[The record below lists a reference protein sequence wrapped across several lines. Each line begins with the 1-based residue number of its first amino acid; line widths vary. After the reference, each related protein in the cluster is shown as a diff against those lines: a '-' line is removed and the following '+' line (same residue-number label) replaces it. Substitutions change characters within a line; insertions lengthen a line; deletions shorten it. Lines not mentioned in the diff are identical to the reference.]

1 MRNMKNLVAG
11 MMILSFACGAFAQEE
26 ESHHRG
32 PRGGRGP
39 QLTDTQRSCIEGIL
53 GKPGEGERPTHEQM
67 DAAFSSCGIVKPNK
81 KPASVSSDSSSP
93 DAPVQ

>member
-1 MRNMKNLVAG
+1 MRNMKSLVAG
-11 MMILSFACGAFAQEE
+11 MMILGFVCGAFAQEE
-26 ESHHRG
+26 GQPPRG

-67 DAAFSSCGIVKPNK
+67 DAAFSSCGISRPNK
-81 KPASVSSDSSSP
+81 KPASVSSDSSSSEG
-93 DAPVQ
+93 PVQ